1 MLFVRYTHKEVLKK
15 EVEII
20 IPSSTFKDNVVK
32 QGGRMTRSLLLRSYV
47 DPVLN
52 CSLPECAE
60 EKLLEIV
67 SAKELVMRYSV
78 LPAILMVSVQNF
90 CGKLVVIQGSDLEPV
105 QTSPQL
111 LLQVRSNYSSAFT
124 TYPFVYYIDFRG
136 V

>member
-20 IPSSTFKDNVVK
+20 IPSSTFKVNVVK

-60 EKLLEIV
+60 EKPLEIV

-111 LLQVRSNYSSAFT
+111 LLQVTKQLFICLHHL
-124 TYPFVYYIDFRG
+124 PFRLLH
-136 V
+136 